1 MICQR
6 GDVVL
11 VWYPDSNQQSFKRR
25 PALVVQAD
33 RLQTGLAQC
42 VLVMITSNLSRLGHP
57 SRVAIIKQS
66 PVGQAS
72 GLMCD
77 SVVMTD
83 NMATILEKAIERV
96 LGNLPDMVQIDQALR
111 TTLGI

>member
-1 MICQR
+1 MICKR

-33 RLQTGLAQC
+33 GLQTGLAQY
-42 VLVMITSNLSRLGHP
+42 VLVMITSNLARQRHP
-57 SRVAIIKQS
+57 SRVAVIKQS
-66 PVGQAS
+66 PEGVAS
-72 GLMCD
+72 GLVCD

-83 NMATILEKAIERV
+83 NMATILDKAIERV
-96 LGNLPDMVQIDQALR
+96 LGSLPNMDRVDQALR
-111 TTLGI
+111 HTLGL